1 MPEYAGRAVQTD
13 RRACGRALCQATQT
27 GQEPVLDGEATA
39 MALHRIFVRRR
50 TWGMVVWAAMLTFAA
65 VWPSG
70 RSGAAQRPAPS
81 RDPADSGVAG
91 SEQQMSRVREGALL
105 DTTGYFK
112 VTGDRALFT
121 TADGSARFTG
131 LENLNLERIAI
142 AVSESPDPLLWS
154 VTGTVTEFR
163 GTNYLLVTRALLK
176 NKPAA
181 PKGAVERAAPKKNEK
196 TAG

>member
-1 MPEYAGRAVQTD
+1 MTLQQT
-13 RRACGRALCQATQT
+13 
-27 GQEPVLDGEATA
+27 
-39 MALHRIFVRRR
+39 FVRRR
-50 TWGMVVWAAMLTFAA
+50 TWGVVVWAAILATAA
-65 VWPSG
+65 VWPIS
-70 RSGAAQRPAPS
+70 RSGAAQRPAPGRES
-81 RDPADSGVAG
+81 ADAAVG
-91 SEQQMSRVREGALL
+91 SDAQLSRVREGAVL
-105 DTTGYFK
+105 DTAGYFK

-181 PKGAVERAAPKKNEK
+181 TKGAVERAAPKKSEK
-196 TAG
+196 AAG